1 MAKNPS
7 DLKDS
12 FTVKGLELSLWHSK
26 CDLEALRM
34 RQQVNSFILL
44 REGIPYV

>member
-1 MAKNPS
+1 MAKNPL

-12 FTVKGLELSLWHSK
+12 FTFKGFEYLSLWHSK

-34 RQQVNSFILL
+34 RQQVNSFK
-44 REGIPYV
+44 REGIPYI